1 MNIKQLENTI
11 VKALDQEIDMA
22 NNVGLYEDTY
32 YDANTYYKLTKQGL
46 REIIFAFVFNDNHPS
61 ETEQVEFAKDFD
73 TFFKINTFRFNSVKE
88 ETKAREDKLV
98 CYQNINGLL

>member
-1 MNIKQLENTI
+1 M
-11 VKALDQEIDMA
+11 
-22 NNVGLYEDTY
+22 DTY

-73 TFFKINTFRFNSVKE
+73 SFFKINTFRFNSVKE

-98 CYQNINGLL
+98 CYNILMDHFDSLPDDVKEDVNKRLNKIGL